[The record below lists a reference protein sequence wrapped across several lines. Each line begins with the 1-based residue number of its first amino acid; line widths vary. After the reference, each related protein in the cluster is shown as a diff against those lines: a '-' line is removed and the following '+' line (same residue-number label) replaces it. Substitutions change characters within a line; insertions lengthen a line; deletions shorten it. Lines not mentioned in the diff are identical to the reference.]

1 MASARKALV
10 RSVMALVEVEL
21 LNNWDRVKPRNR
33 LHGFQFRVGSLPALC
48 PVLSSV
54 KWGQWS

>member
-1 MASARKALV
+1 MAV
-10 RSVMALVEVEL
+10 VEVEL